1 MPLLYISLAVK
12 RYEEK
17 VSKVIWVVS
26 HLSYRR
32 RGVRVYDFMLSKDRS
47 LQSHLQ
53 SKFATNG
60 PVIMHV
66 MILLCATSSKGA
78 VLVCSDST

>member
-1 MPLLYISLAVK
+1 MRKKFLKLYGLLIIYLIGREGCVC
-12 RYEEK
+12 
-17 VSKVIWVVS
+17 
-26 HLSYRR
+26 
-32 RGVRVYDFMLSKDRS
+32 DFMLSKDRS